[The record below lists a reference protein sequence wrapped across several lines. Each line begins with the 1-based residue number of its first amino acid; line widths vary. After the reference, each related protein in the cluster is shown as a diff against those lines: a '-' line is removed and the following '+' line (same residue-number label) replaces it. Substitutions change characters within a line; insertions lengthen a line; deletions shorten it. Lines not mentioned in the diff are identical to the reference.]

1 MFDDNDKDDSST
13 NKLNEVI
20 YAVDGCLDE
29 CILIEADESKTL
41 CQTLELARFQKVLL
55 SDEPDT
61 TVIRR
66 SAWRRNI
73 SGIDSLCVQTIEIF
87 SSAPER
93 NWLSGFTLVRTSVT
107 FSANND

>member
-1 MFDDNDKDDSST
+1 MFNGDDKDGLSA

-20 YAVDGCLDE
+20 YAIDGCLDE

-41 CQTLELARFQKVLL
+41 HQTLELARFQKVLL
-55 SDEPDT
+55 SDEPGK
-61 TVIRR
+61 TVLRR

-73 SGIDSLCVQTIEIF
+73 SGIDSLCVQTVEIF

>member
-1 MFDDNDKDDSST
+1 MFDDGGKDDLSA

-20 YAVDGCLDE
+20 YAIDGCLDE
-29 CILIEADESKTL
+29 CILIEADEFKTL
-41 CQTLELARFQKVLL
+41 SQTLELARFQKVLL
-55 SDEPDT
+55 SGEYDT
-61 TVIRR
+61 TVIRH

-73 SGIDSLCVQTIEIF
+73 SGIDSLCVQNIEIF